1 MRFTPLSAVAL
12 SLFFAGTPAASG
24 QGGAKTT
31 SQGGAKM
38 TSEASR
44 DQAIGGKKF
53 DDWLHDLKDPDP
65 SVVENAIRTVPLYG
79 KLAREA
85 APILINKVVKTDLV
99 YLDISIKS
107 NIAIFL
113 GTVGVNDG
121 DQDDAVRA
129 LRALLNDSESYVRYQ
144 AAIALGRYGPD
155 AKAAI
160 PYLLS
165 KLGDS
170 KNWEVRRACAQALGT
185 VALPRKAGTAV
196 DNHVLRGLLARVSQT
211 NEKCAQVRLEAIH
224 SLVLLGPP
232 AASSPASQ
240 STEQVLKQS
249 IEQSLRLA
257 ADRDRD
263 LTVRIWAHVALMR
276 MGKVDEKRLATLG
289 KLLDHKLLGVR
300 CQAARAIGSI
310 GPDAS
315 SQIGSLKVALQ
326 DKEPTM
332 VGWAIWALGQMGT
345 AAMSSVPAIE
355 AVAKKSDNPGLKQFA
370 EEAIKAIQ
378 AQKPKK

>member
-44 DQAIGGKKF
+44 NQAIGGKKF
-53 DDWLHDLKDPDP
+53 DDWLHDLKDHDP

-79 KLAREA
+79 TLAREA
-85 APILINKVVKTDLV
+85 APILIAKVKTYSRD
-99 YLDISIKS
+99 LDISIKS

-113 GTVGVNDG
+113 GTVGGNDG

-129 LRALLNDSESYVRYQ
+129 LKTLLDDSESYVRYQ

-160 PYLLS
+160 PSLLN
-165 KLGDS
+165 KLSDY

-185 VALPRKAGTAV
+185 VALPRKGGTPV
-196 DNHVLRGLLARVSQT
+196 ENRVLTALRSRVSQDS
-211 NEKCAQVRLEAIH
+211 EKCAQVRLEAIH

-232 AASSPASQ
+232 ASSSPAGQ
-240 STEQVLKQS
+240 STEQALKQS

-276 MGKVDEKRLATLG
+276 MGKVDEKRLAALG

-310 GPDAS
+310 GPEAS
-315 SQIGSLKVALQ
+315 SQIGNLKVALQ

-345 AAMSSVPAIE
+345 AALSAVPAIE
-355 AVAKKSDNPGLKQFA
+355 TVAKKSDNPGLKQFA

-378 AQKPKK
+378 AKKPKK